1 MKLPSI
7 KRNRSFFL
15 AAIIFLLLLVNHDD
29 ANALGY
35 GTPLN
40 PVTDICWHCI
50 FPIKIGGIPVVPGVV
65 MDAPDPAVGPI
76 CICPAPPPV
85 FFRPG
90 IPIAFWE
97 PARFVETVKDPYYF
111 PSLGFPMTNP
121 NAGFLSGTHSEMS
134 NGANVDTSTFA
145 QAHYFIF
152 PAWAIMELLVDFIC
166 VETSGF
172 DLAYLTEVDPL
183 WNNDMLA
190 FVINPEAL
198 LFANPIAQMACIA
211 DSVAANAGL
220 PLSAL
225 YWCMGSWGSAY
236 PLTGHVN
243 DDAYVQAN
251 AAIAARMI
259 YKLSR
264 QLLVCDTGIYLCS
277 CIPTPIWVKHN
288 YRIHIAKP
296 IRDITC
302 HPIGRSS
309 MIWGQVKNPP
319 FSAGPNS
326 SDNFLWMIFRKRA
339 CCSI

>member
-1 MKLPSI
+1 MGLCAFI
-7 KRNRSFFL
+7 SFAL
-15 AAIIFLLLLVNHDD
+15 ILISAGRAD
-29 ANALGY
+29 AVGY

-40 PVTDICWHCI
+40 PVTDICWNCV
-50 FPIKIGGIPVVPGVV
+50 FPIKIAGVTVVPGTV
-65 MDAPDPAVGPI
+65 MDAPDPAVSPI
-76 CICPAPPPV
+76 CVCPAPPPI
-85 FFRPG
+85 FLRPG
-90 IPIAFWE
+90 IPVSFWE
-97 PARFVETVKDPYYF
+97 PARFVETVKDPFYF
-111 PSLGFPMTNP
+111 PSLGITLTNP
-121 NAGFLSGTHSEMS
+121 KPGFLGGTHSEMGSS
-134 NGANVDTSTFA
+134 NLIDTSTFA

-152 PAWAIMELLVDFIC
+152 PAWALMELLVDFVC
-166 VETSGF
+166 VESSGF

-190 FVINPEAL
+190 FIINPEAL
-198 LFANPIAQMACIA
+198 LFANPVAQMACIA

-251 AAIAARMI
+251 AALAARMI

-264 QLLVCDTGIYLCS
+264 EMLVCDTGINLCG
-277 CIPTPIWVKHN
+277 CVPTPIWVKHN
-288 YRIHIAKP
+288 YRLHIAKP
-296 IRDITC
+296 VRDFTC

-309 MIWGQVKNPP
+309 MIWGMAKNPP
-319 FSAGPNS
+319 FSAGPNA

-339 CCSI
+339 CCAF

>member
-1 MKLPSI
+1 MPY
-7 KRNRSFFL
+7 KRTMRSLLF
-15 AAIIFLLLLVNHDD
+15 AIILFGSLMLSQDNTH
-29 ANALGY
+29 ALGY
-35 GTPLN
+35 GVPLN
-40 PVTDICWHCI
+40 PVTDICWHCV
-50 FPIKIGGIPVVPGVV
+50 FPIRIGGVTVVPGAV
-65 MDAPDPAVGPI
+65 MDAPDMAVTPL
-76 CICPAPPPV
+76 CVCPLPPPLPPRV
-85 FFRPG
+85 G
-90 IPIAFWE
+90 VPIAFWE
-97 PARFVETVKDPYYF
+97 PARFVETVKDPFYF
-111 PSLGFPMTNP
+111 PSLGIPMTNP
-121 NAGFLSGTHSEMS
+121 NPGFLSGTHSEQS
-134 NGANVDTSTFA
+134 AGANIDTSTFQ

-152 PAWAIMELLVDFIC
+152 PAWTLLELLIDMVC
-166 VETSGF
+166 LEASGF

-183 WNNDMLA
+183 WNDDMLA

-198 LFANPIAQMACIA
+198 LFANPVSQMACIA
-211 DSVAANAGL
+211 DSVSSNIGL
-220 PLSAL
+220 SLSAL

-236 PLTGHVN
+236 PLTGHIN

-264 QLLVCDTGIYLCS
+264 ELLICDVGIYLCG

-296 IRDITC
+296 IRDFTC

-309 MIWGQVKNPP
+309 MIWGQLKNPP

-339 CCSI
+339 CCVL